1 MRQDDEE
8 GNDRRARVMTYL
20 NQILKFFRAHESL
33 TFKQTTKKEVEQK
46 EGGEEANPKKFITET
61 VMSSND
67 TATIS
72 RELRIPEHTTEKLLE
87 KYSHLEPS
95 KRFGEGP
102 QYHRSRKEK
111 DLLIG
116 TILVLAITLDDFHSV
131 VDDIADDLKMSCKE
145 LVPYLRELGCKVVKQ
160 KQSEVGTYSVTLPLP
175 LTFPGIKL
183 RRKQATKS
191 V

>member
-1 MRQDDEE
+1 
-8 GNDRRARVMTYL
+8 MTYL
-20 NQILKFFRAHESL
+20 NQILKYFRAHESL
-33 TFKQTTKKEVEQK
+33 TFKQTIRKEVEQK
-46 EGGEEANPKKFITET
+46 EGGEEANPKKFTTET

-102 QYHRSRKEK
+102 QYQRSRKEK

-116 TILVLAITLDDFHSV
+116 TILVLALTVDDFHCV
-131 VDDIADDLKMSCKE
+131 IDDVANDLKMSCKE
-145 LVPYLRELGCKVVKQ
+145 LVPYFRELGCKVVKQ
-160 KQSEVGTYSVTLPLP
+160 RQSEEGTYSVTLPLP
-175 LTFPGIKL
+175 LTFPNIKT
-183 RRKQATKS
+183 RRKQAAKS
-191 V
+191 M